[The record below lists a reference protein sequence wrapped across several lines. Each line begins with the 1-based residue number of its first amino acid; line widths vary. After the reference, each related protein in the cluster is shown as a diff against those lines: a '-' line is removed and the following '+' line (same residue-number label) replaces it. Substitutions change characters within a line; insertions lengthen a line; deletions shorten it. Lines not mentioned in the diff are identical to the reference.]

1 MRNFTSIKKTLTH
14 LNIMKNLVMIVLV
27 FAASF
32 TVNAQIETPQ
42 PSPFTKVEQKV
53 GLTDMTLEYSRPGMR
68 GRTIFGDLVPY
79 GKIWRTGA
87 NKNTIVSFSDNVT
100 IGGKEV
106 KAGAYSVFTTP
117 NNKSWEVVFYS
128 DTENWGTPQK
138 WDESLVAS
146 KVTVDAMKMPMKMET
161 FTMLFDDLSNDS
173 AVLGILWENVYVG
186 VKIDVPTSKKVK
198 ASITKTMA
206 GPAAGDYYAAAR
218 YNLESNGDIKQA
230 VEWIDKS
237 VEMSKDAPKFWV
249 LRQQSLIHAKAG
261 NKKNAIKAA
270 KASLAGAEKA
280 GNTDYVKLNKD
291 SLKEWGA
298 M

>member
-138 WDESLVAS
+138 WDESLVAA

-186 VKIDVPTSKKVK
+186 VKIDVSTSKKVN